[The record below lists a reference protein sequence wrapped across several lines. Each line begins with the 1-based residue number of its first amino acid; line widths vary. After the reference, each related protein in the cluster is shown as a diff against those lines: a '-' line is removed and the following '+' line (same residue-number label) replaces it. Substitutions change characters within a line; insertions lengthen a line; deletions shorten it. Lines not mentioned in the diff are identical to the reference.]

1 MLRRSGASFLTHDGK
16 LQVVNSIEAALQ
28 PLRASFCTVVLCEA
42 TLSEGTWKDLIRKR
56 SGCVHIQKQSF
67 HPVSAES
74 ALWGEVLNCGGY
86 DLLQM
91 PPETLF
97 DSKAEKARNP
107 AIELSLARE
116 LTRVS

>member
-1 MLRRSGASFLTHDGK
+1 M
-16 LQVVNSIEAALQ
+16 NSIEAALQ

-42 TLSEGTWKDLIRKR
+42 TLSDGLWKDLIRKR

-67 HPVSAES
+67 RPVSAES

-97 DSKAEKARNP
+97 NSKAGKARNP